1 MSRALET
8 LGSELI
14 DRVARHGVLLREI
27 LRRHAHVAAHAG
39 VVQRVP
45 EKILH
50 LEFAHRE
57 AAAMRLGGDR
67 ISRHRFR
74 ADDQREIGAT
84 KCDRI
89 GGLQNALDTGAAH
102 TLHLDG
108 GNFQRHSGVE
118 TDMTRHCK
126 ATFER
131 A

>member
-57 AAAMRLGGDR
+57 PRDA
-67 ISRHRFR
+67 SRRRSDFASSIPCR
-74 ADDQREIGAT
+74 RPSEIGAT

-89 GGLQNALDTGAAH
+89 GGLQNALGYRLRTHVALGRRELPA
-102 TLHLDG
+102 
-108 GNFQRHSGVE
+108 HSGVE